1 MGNFIF
7 GLVVGVIATLALVK
21 WEKTKL
27 LFQKVKGWFSKKNK
41 GEV

>member
-7 GLVVGVIATLALVK
+7 GLVVGAIVTLALVK
-21 WEKTKL
+21 WEKTKS
-27 LFQKVKGWFSKKNK
+27 LFQKIKGWFSKKDK